1 MAPELGL
8 EEWMQ
13 FGGKER
19 LVQHRRSE
27 PWKGEVCPG
36 HATGSGGDPS
46 RRRQMNGKDAGLA
59 TGADT
64 EKAHWARPCWP

>member
-19 LVQHRRSE
+19 LVQHRSE

-36 HATGSGGDPS
+36 HAMGSGGDPS
-46 RRRQMNGKDAGLA
+46 RRRQMNGRDGGLA

-64 EKAHWARPCWP
+64 EKAHWGRPCWP